1 MTEQAGA
8 AFARDTD
15 RHAWAAHD
23 LTAMGKAAIDDGEK
37 AVTPRPAQTK
47 DEAGI

>member
-15 RHAWAAHD
+15 RYAWAAHH